1 MKPHTKHLGAVPP
14 ALAVL
19 VCIFLGLTTSIA
31 IAWAFAWTMD
41 HRGPITVATRVRVPA
56 DGEGTGRVVFHA
68 STWIGTAVYT
78 CFLYKADL
86 TPQVTN
92 DAKPERIVARWARP
106 HILPEQVGWP
116 AEVPSNKLTQQRVTF
131 IVGHG
136 WPFICVWSMLT
147 AAPTPSTGLMTPRV
161 EGSIEL
167 PNRTFEG
174 ALPYRPVWF
183 GLLLNTLLYGSIFW
197 AIGLGWRLYRL
208 ARRRR
213 RGRCLACNYDL
224 RGLAEPVCPECGVGI
239 E

>member
-1 MKPHTKHLGAVPP
+1 
-14 ALAVL
+14 
-19 VCIFLGLTTSIA
+19 
-31 IAWAFAWTMD
+31 
-41 HRGPITVATRVRVPA
+41 
-56 DGEGTGRVVFHA
+56 
-68 STWIGTAVYT
+68 
-78 CFLYKADL
+78 
-86 TPQVTN
+86 
-92 DAKPERIVARWARP
+92 
-106 HILPEQVGWP
+106 
-116 AEVPSNKLTQQRVTF
+116 
-131 IVGHG
+131 
-136 WPFICVWSMLT
+136 MLT

-224 RGLAEPVCPECGVGI
+224 RGLADPVCPECGLGT